1 MEKINEIHLI
11 GGVNKHQIDINPMMN
26 WTLLVRIS
34 KQIVKVI
41 QTDNNLITIIITSI
55 GMIDFYHSR
64 HQVDIYQRQKNN
76 IC

>member
-41 QTDNNLITIIITSI
+41 QTDNNLY
-55 GMIDFYHSR
+55 YHYYINWNDR
-64 HQVDIYQRQKNN
+64 LLP
-76 IC
+76 